1 MTSAAMKSFLICA
14 FGAAALAGCAS
25 SPSSPS
31 SSSAAASAQKGVQ
44 SGKVAAVEDVAI
56 VDKTTVG
63 STSGS
68 STTVTTVKTI
78 RGGPSAITVRFD
90 DGKERQY
97 VIENP
102 QTTHNVGDPVYV
114 ITHGD
119 STAIMPVPQK

>member
-1 MTSAAMKSFLICA
+1 MTSAVMKSFLICA
-14 FGAAALAGCAS
+14 LGAAALAGCAS
-25 SPSSPS
+25 SPSS
-31 SSSAAASAQKGVQ
+31 SSAAASTQKGVQ
-44 SGKVAAVEDVAI
+44 SGKVAAVDDVAI

-90 DGKERQY
+90 DGKESKY

-102 QTTHNVGDPVYV
+102 QKTYNVGDPVYV
-114 ITHGD
+114 ITHED
-119 STAIMPVPQK
+119 RTAIMSVPQQ